1 MKLCNP
7 TPTGPAKRPVSYQL
21 TESGENVYRV
31 AFVTTEVGSYVVDVA
46 VSGQKVQGSPFIAK
60 AYDAGLIRVSDVP
73 NGVVGQPCQF
83 RGVSTVISF
92 FLVHS
97 S

>member
-1 MKLCNP
+1 M
-7 TPTGPAKRPVSYQL
+7 SYQL
-21 TESGENVYRV
+21 TESGEGVYRV

-46 VSGQKVQGSPFIAK
+46 VAGQKVQGSPFIAK

-83 RGVSTVISF
+83 RGKTPGIGKYLYLP
-92 FLVHS
+92 LVFK
-97 S
+97 